1 MKITLR
7 ELRTLVRESVR
18 QHLKENEDKPGKS
31 YMVTGPFIGATGPTY
46 AGDSRYV
53 DLVKDIFDKFSWENY
68 GQKAIHNAVSIDRF
82 VRDPEKDDFFASYP
96 EGLEEE
102 MKPALEA
109 AKELA
114 KNLYRFKTLTSSQ
127 EAKLS
132 KAAKSEYSR
141 KKELLEIIRKVT
153 LEEIGNVKKLA
164 ISAVAEKLG
173 LDPKDVLRIDAVKNY
188 TIGLSSGLT
197 LENLAG
203 IAQAAAE
210 EFGVEPFSAEKSEM
224 SLQEL
229 RSLVREAVRKQIKK

>member
-18 QHLKENEDKPGKS
+18 KHLKENEDKPGKS

-53 DLVKDIFDKFSWENY
+53 DLVKDIFDKLSWESY

-96 EGLEEE
+96 KGLEEE

-114 KNLYRFKTLTSSQ
+114 KNPYRFKTLTSSQ

-132 KAAKSEYSR
+132 KADKSEYAR

-210 EFGVEPFSAEKSEM
+210 EFGVEPFSAEKSEI